1 MVATES
7 PVTVLNPTRAWDLL
21 AGQQIGR
28 IVVVDDGV
36 PEIFP
41 INYVVDGESI
51 VFRTAAGTKLD
62 GVLKEGRCA
71 FEIDTWDIDHGYSVV
86 LRGGVAPVTEA
97 AALAQVEALP
107 LKPWV
112 PTVKTIFV
120 RIMPDDLSA
129 RRFAFGA
136 DPTSF
141 GTDPENR

>member
-1 MVATES
+1 MAPTES
-7 PVTVLNPTRAWDLL
+7 PVTVLNASRAWDLL

-28 IVVVDDGV
+28 IVVVDEGV

-62 GVLKEGRCA
+62 GVLKVGHCA

-86 LRGGVAPVTEA
+86 LRGRAAPVTDTAE
-97 AALAQVEALP
+97 LDRVQVLP

-120 RIMPDDLSA
+120 RVTADDISA
-129 RRFAFGA
+129 RRFVFGA
-136 DPTSF
+136 DPTNF
-141 GTDPENR
+141 GSEAPSA